1 MNPKESSGHDGAPL
15 CECRAPPEPAS
26 ICSDVEPKCIRYLSF
41 FWQQRRSRVGM
52 VKFLILIMQTRQGP
66 LNRNANLCVACCR
79 SWTLCDCISVL
90 GKNAMFLSRPPP
102 QKQISKQT
110 NKPQHCLFTVHLL
123 SVLSQDVSLIMF
135 SL

>member
-90 GKNAMFLSRPPP
+90 GKNAMFLSRPPR

-110 NKPQHCLFTVHLL
+110 NRSTVYLLFICCLSSHKM
-123 SVLSQDVSLIMF
+123 SV
-135 SL
+135 